1 MTRFLVSSLVVLLM
15 MTFAAAPLAAQ
26 QAAHTAA
33 VVPFNIQVDSMFLP
47 VVASLLAAAPGFAQ
61 QCARIADARYV
72 RVTINPVMSSSTISR
87 RQARTSIRRF
97 ASGALLADVDMPVPL
112 TMIDYAELFGHEFE
126 HIVEQIERVDLD
138 AMTKARDAGASRL
151 ADGAYET
158 TRARRAGRLIAEEV
172 ERPRATGLAPVTRA
186 VNRSADPAAATVVPA
201 SAPDEAGRVRSV
213 PPAGLHPLVGAA
225 PAAAAA
231 IRQ

>member
-26 QAAHTAA
+26 QAAHAAA
-33 VVPFNIQVDSMFLP
+33 VMPFNIQVDSVLVP

-61 QCARIADARYV
+61 QVARVANARYL
-72 RVTINPVMSSSTISR
+72 RVTINPVMSSSTTSR

-97 ASGALLADVDMPVPL
+97 ASGALFADVDMPVPL

-126 HIVEQIERVDLD
+126 HIVEQIERVDLH
-138 AMTKARDAGASRL
+138 AMTEARDGGASRL

-172 ERPRATGLAPVTRA
+172 EQPRAPGLAPMARA
-186 VNRSADPAAATVVPA
+186 VRRVTDDDATVVPA
-201 SAPDEAGRVRSV
+201 SAQDEAGRVGGV
-213 PPAGLHPLVGAA
+213 APAVLHPLVGPA
-225 PAAAAA
+225 PARAAA